1 MEEAKLVASLY
12 SIFYY
17 AAVMLVPPLLI
28 ATFVAFI
35 VGLLQAVTQIQE
47 QTLPQTIKILVVGFV
62 MIVFGGVLS
71 APLFSASNEIFSNFH
86 QYAQ

>member
-71 APLFSASNEIFSNFH
+71 GPLFSASNEIFSNFH

>member
-1 MEEAKLVASLY
+1 MEEAKLVVSLY